1 MFHAAHVYCI
11 VLCELVTFLHT
22 KQFFSTTLIFV
33 ESPYS
38 LIKYRDT
45 FRWACPLW
53 MAAVYTYGDDSRPRR
68 QDSRIQGCT
77 CEHGG
82 VCPVCFSSF
91 PKSTTTAHNTNR
103 QWDKEGHKGV
113 LEGQEG
119 IQWWNPCDWITSL
132 WVTPNTISHKKKP
145 REKVLHWIQAVIW
158 ESIVNILWWIWW
170 EIKTLAFLFQRK
182 GKYTN
187 LSKKVEI

>member
-132 WVTPNTISHKKKP
+132 WVTPNTISQKNQERRFSSENKP
-145 REKVLHWIQAVIW
+145 LSEKVLSTFFG
-158 ESIVNILWWIWW
+158 EFG
-170 EIKTLAFLFQRK
+170 EKIKTIAFLFQRK